1 MKTIATL
8 IATLVATIA
17 FAAEPTTASV
27 ATTATAPAKTEMKLA
42 KKKEDMFWRNFGE
55 RLLVHGEEE
64 DKAWGSPRT

>member
-42 KKKEDMFWRNFGE
+42 KKKEDKRPWLRMPS
-55 RLLVHGEEE
+55 
-64 DKAWGSPRT
+64 K